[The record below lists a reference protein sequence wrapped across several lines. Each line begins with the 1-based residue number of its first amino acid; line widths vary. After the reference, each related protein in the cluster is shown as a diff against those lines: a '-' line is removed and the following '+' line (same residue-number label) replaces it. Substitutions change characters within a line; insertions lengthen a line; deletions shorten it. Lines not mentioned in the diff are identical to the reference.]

1 MAQWNPFG
9 DMENLRR
16 EVDRAFEEFGVSP
29 ASARRVAFLPG
40 AGPRRY
46 PLVNLLQDQEHL
58 YIEAL
63 TPGIDPQSLNVS
75 IMRNNLT
82 LSGEKAR
89 VPGDI
94 QPEAFHRS
102 ERSAGKF
109 VRTFEL
115 PTEVDEEKIRAE
127 YKNGLLIISLP
138 KAEKAK
144 PRQVEVKVG

>member
-1 MAQWNPFG
+1 MAQWNPFA

-16 EVDRAFEEFGVSP
+16 EVDKAFEEFGVTP
-29 ASARRVAFLPG
+29 GAARRVAFLPG

-46 PLVNLLQDQEHL
+46 PLINLLEDQEHL

-63 TPGIDPQSLNVS
+63 TPGIDPQSLSVS

-82 LSGEKAR
+82 LSGEKTRIPAD
-89 VPGDI
+89 V

-109 VRTFEL
+109 VRTFDL
-115 PTEVDEEKIRAE
+115 PTEVDENKIRAE
-127 YKNGLLIISLP
+127 YKNGLLVIALP

-144 PRQVEVKVG
+144 PRQVEVKVA